1 MNNFRLNDL
10 WNQIQSELYEMD
22 NNLNKQ
28 IEVNN
33 YNEAEINRLSNTYK
47 GLEENIEELNEQIQD
62 LESKIED
69 LEAENL
75 ELLNQIEN
83 LKICGQQ

>member
-1 MNNFRLNDL
+1 MKNTRLNDL
-10 WNQIQSELYEMD
+10 WNQIQDELYEMD
-22 NNLNKQ
+22 NNLNRQ

-33 YNEAEINRLSNTYK
+33 YNEIEINKLAHTYK
-47 GLEENIEELNEQIQD
+47 ELEENIEELNEQIQD

-83 LKICGQQ
+83 LKQS